1 MATNRYIS
9 SKLIIGDELTLII
22 VYLDDTFLQEETV
35 SPEVACFADKT
46 TVYSRVLQDPFHLL
60 NRIDLDLSHGCA
72 KAFMRD
78 FSEALFQDNPKDV
91 ELMKRHCLYR
101 GWDFDTVRSDRRDFY
116 FKSVRRIIADPVSL
130 HKRVS
135 GVFDLYKDAKDAK
148 TGLQLFNAKAH
159 IQSKNILHLIDA
171 GLISDP
177 PDIPLYFVL
186 DEDKITN
193 LRTYSCI
200 RGTNFVEGGVHQK
213 IIRNFGSFNASPML
227 ADALLAEY
235 RHRHNVDMGI
245 LRKGSRNAGHYC
257 TWLIDSLKKVSS
269 ALMQDQAPFSDH
281 FASYEF
287 NTTGERYGIVPVQM
301 PDFFSPFDEQ
311 MKLSPSLKYL
321 SRMLGTKFPI
331 LPVHTD
337 KEKDL
342 FHKLIRGTPGYFD
355 MPSVIKKF
363 AEKADGVNVFYK
375 LECHIRDYKKIYEKS
390 ANSADSLRTIRSNRT
405 ALSQQ
410 RETERVVETI
420 GNQSLLTVVEPVDQR
435 HVAEQASP
443 EPVEELASLTDGD
456 AFQADGDQQHSVLQ
470 DVPMATDSVSQEQ
483 EIPDSSVPQA
493 TVATADSISPMPF
506 VQSHPGV
513 QAHLQF
519 PPASFFPPQ
528 MYAFPQFIL
537 PNLLPNLGQRNQVC
551 VVCGGAA
558 CGSAVLA
565 SSSTNRASKR
575 CMTCGHTG
583 CKGRGPQPCQFV
595 NMPQVHLP
603 TSRRKRPR
611 AK

>member
-9 SKLIIGDELTLII
+9 SKLIIGYELTLII

-60 NRIDLDLSHGCA
+60 SRIDLDLSHGCA

-159 IQSKNILHLIDA
+159 IQSKNILDLIDA
-171 GLISDP
+171 GLISP
-177 PDIPLYFVL
+177 PDIPLYFVQ
-186 DEDKITN
+186 DE
-193 LRTYSCI
+193 
-200 RGTNFVEGGVHQK
+200 
-213 IIRNFGSFNASPML
+213 
-227 ADALLAEY
+227 
-235 RHRHNVDMGI
+235 
-245 LRKGSRNAGHYC
+245 
-257 TWLIDSLKKVSS
+257 
-269 ALMQDQAPFSDH
+269 
-281 FASYEF
+281 
-287 NTTGERYGIVPVQM
+287 
-301 PDFFSPFDEQ
+301 
-311 MKLSPSLKYL
+311 
-321 SRMLGTKFPI
+321 
-331 LPVHTD
+331 
-337 KEKDL
+337 
-342 FHKLIRGTPGYFD
+342 
-355 MPSVIKKF
+355 KF

-506 VQSHPGV
+506 VQSHPGT
-513 QAHLQF
+513 QAHLQL
-519 PPASFFPPQ
+519 PSASFFPPQ

-537 PNLLPNLGQRNQVC
+537 PNILPNLGQRNQVC
-551 VVCGGAA
+551 AVCGGAA